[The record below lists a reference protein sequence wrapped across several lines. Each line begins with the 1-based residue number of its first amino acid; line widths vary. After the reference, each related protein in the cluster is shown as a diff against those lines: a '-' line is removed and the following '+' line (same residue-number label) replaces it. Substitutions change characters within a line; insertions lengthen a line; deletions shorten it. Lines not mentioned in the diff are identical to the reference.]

1 MTPLAPPPLPPA
13 DAPPPRDRP
22 QAADPKATIALFLGL
37 AAVLG
42 TFCGL
47 GLLLGLPAIL
57 FGVAACY
64 DIGRS
69 GGRLRGRG
77 LATAGIVTGAL
88 GSVLVF
94 AWALLV
100 VRTLWTPSP
109 APAVMAPPLFELP
122 VPASRTPLLSAPRE
136 EAAFVPAVALHRLGG
151 PLRAQLAEQ
160 VAAAHGKGE
169 TVLVETVASD
179 CDACDEISRAMREPS
194 VQEALPN
201 IRLVYVQVDE
211 FHSELGWLRMDES
224 TAPWFYL
231 LDARGE
237 PRDAI
242 GADEWD
248 ENEAANIGPVLH
260 AFVVGELH
268 KRRHDWHGG
277 ATL

>member
-22 QAADPKATIALFLGL
+22 QTADPKATIALFLGL

-94 AWALLV
+94 VWALLV
-100 VRTLWTPSP
+100 VRMLWTPSP
-109 APAVMAPPLFELP
+109 TPTVMAPPLFELP
-122 VPASRTPLLSAPRE
+122 VPASRTPMLSAPRAE
-136 EAAFVPAVALHRLGG
+136 VAFVPAVSLHRLGG
-151 PLRAQLAEQ
+151 PLRAQLAQQ
-160 VAAAHGKGE
+160 VAAARGKGE

-179 CDACDEISRAMREPS
+179 CDACDEIGRAIREPS
-194 VQEALPN
+194 VQAALPN

-248 ENEAANIGPVLH
+248 ENEAGNIGPVLH
-260 AFVVGELH
+260 AFVFGELRR
-268 KRRHDWHGG
+268 RRHDWHGG